1 MQMALRQAQQAA
13 EAGEVP
19 TGCVI
24 IHMGDSTT
32 APRLIA
38 SAHNQ
43 TELLKDPT
51 AHAEMLAITQA
62 AAALENWRLLNTIM
76 YVTKE
81 PCTMCA
87 GAIVLA
93 RIPIVVYGVH
103 DPLRGGISAFNLLDQ
118 PNLNH
123 KSRVIGG
130 ILENECREILQSFFK
145 KRRNAATEKQD
156 ML

>member
-1 MQMALRQAQQAA
+1 MEMALRQAQKAA
-13 EAGEVP
+13 DAGEVP

-24 IHMGDSTT
+24 ISMGDKEKKEP
-32 APRLIA
+32 PRLIA

-51 AHAEMLAITQA
+51 AHAEMIAITQA
-62 AAALENWRLLNTIM
+62 ASALENWRLLNTVM

-81 PCTMCA
+81 PCSMCA

-93 RIPIVVYGVH
+93 RIPIVVYGIS
-103 DPLRGGISAFNLLDQ
+103 DPLRGGISAFNLLNQ

-123 KSRVIGG
+123 KSQVIGG
-130 ILENECREILQSFFK
+130 VLEHECRYMLQNFFK
-145 KRRNAATEKQD
+145 ARRKEKTKE
-156 ML
+156 

>member
-1 MQMALRQAQQAA
+1 
-13 EAGEVP
+13 
-19 TGCVI
+19 
-24 IHMGDSTT
+24 
-32 APRLIA
+32 
-38 SAHNQ
+38 
-43 TELLKDPT
+43 
-51 AHAEMLAITQA
+51 MLAITQA

-93 RIPIVVYGVH
+93 RIPIVVYGVQ

-130 ILENECREILQSFFK
+130 IMENECREILQSFFK
-145 KRRNAATEKQD
+145 KRRNATTEKQD